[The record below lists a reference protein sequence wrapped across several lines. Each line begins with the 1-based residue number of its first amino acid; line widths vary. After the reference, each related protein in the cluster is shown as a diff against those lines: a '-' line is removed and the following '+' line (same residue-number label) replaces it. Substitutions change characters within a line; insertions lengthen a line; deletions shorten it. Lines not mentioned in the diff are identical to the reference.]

1 MYTNVY
7 KSCLWQYGHGFF
19 DTISVY
25 RATDDSMR
33 GFENLGVPRSKV
45 GVFFVSPESARRE
58 RWFVRCY
65 IHTYV
70 LMPTSKVLN
79 A

>member
-45 GVFFVSPESARRE
+45 GVFLSLRNPPEENVGLFGAT
-58 RWFVRCY
+58 Y
-65 IHTYV
+65 IH
-70 LMPTSKVLN
+70 MF
-79 A
+79 